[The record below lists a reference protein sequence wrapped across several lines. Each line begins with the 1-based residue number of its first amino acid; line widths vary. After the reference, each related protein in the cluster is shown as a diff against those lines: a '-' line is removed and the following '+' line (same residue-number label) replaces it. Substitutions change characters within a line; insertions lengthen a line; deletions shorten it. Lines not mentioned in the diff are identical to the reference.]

1 MADAKSFI
9 NDLLKSYTTSY
20 RAKDDQKLE
29 IACRKQEYE
38 ETLDK
43 MWEIYHRNPR
53 QIVEYNKQLDTI
65 KGCGCKVY
73 RNSQG
78 KHKIVIA

>member
-43 MWEIYHRNPR
+43 M
-53 QIVEYNKQLDTI
+53 
-65 KGCGCKVY
+65 
-73 RNSQG
+73 
-78 KHKIVIA
+78 